1 MISRWWR
8 SLSRSSRSHLLVAA
22 LCFAFALYSQYQ
34 TSRAYQRLDGNQ
46 SSQQAVGY
54 GLWYALVEEQEKAG
68 KFEAERNIARE
79 KVGDLRYQLG
89 VADTRLAACQATTNM
104 TTDDGFTGELL
115 LRTERKR

>member
-1 MISRWWR
+1 MIRWIGR
-8 SLSRSSRSHLLVAA
+8 LSRDSRSHLLVAA
-22 LCFAFALYSQYQ
+22 ACFAWAVSSQMQ
-34 TSRAYQRLDGNQ
+34 VSSAYHRLDATQ
-46 SSQQAVGY
+46 ASQQAVGY

-79 KVGDLRYQLG
+79 KLADLRYQLG

>member
-34 TSRAYQRLDGNQ
+34 TSKAYQRLDGNQ

-54 GLWYALVEEQEKAG
+54 GLWYALIEEQRKAG
-68 KFEAERNIARE
+68 GYEAERNIARE
-79 KVGDLRYQLG
+79 KLSDLQYRIG
-89 VADTRLAACQATTNM
+89 VADARLTACQETTNM
-104 TTDDGFTGELL
+104 TTAEGWTGQLQ
-115 LRTERKR
+115 LRTERER